1 MSWFLLALRKYATF
15 EGRSRRSEY
24 WYFVL
29 FCLLIVGVL
38 GLLDAL
44 FGTYLQAPQVRRI
57 GLLSGLFS
65 LAMLVPTLAVSCR
78 RLHDTGRSG
87 WWLLIACIPVIGAMV
102 LILFLARDSEHAV
115 NEHGGNPKLS
125 LRYVQPRFS

>member
-38 GLLDAL
+38 AMLDAL
-44 FGTYLQAPQVRRI
+44 LGTYSLAGGV

-87 WWLLIACIPVIGAMV
+87 WWLLIVCVPGMGAMV
-102 LILFLARDSEHAV
+102 LVLFLARDSEHAV

>member
-29 FCLLIVGVL
+29 FCLLIVCVL
-38 GLLDAL
+38 AMLDAL
-44 FGTYLQAPQVRRI
+44 LGTYSLAGGV

-87 WWLLIACIPVIGAMV
+87 WWLLIVCVPGMGAMV

>member
-24 WYFVL
+24 WYYVL
-29 FCLLIVGVL
+29 FYLLIVFVL
-38 GLLDAL
+38 SMLDAL
-44 FGTYLQAPQVRRI
+44 FDTDSEVQGI
-57 GLLSGLFS
+57 GLLSGVFS
-65 LAMLVPTLAVSCR
+65 LVMLVPTLAVTCR

-87 WWLLIACIPVIGAMV
+87 WWQLIAFVPVIGTIV
-102 LILFLARDSEHAV
+102 LIVFLARDSEQAV

-125 LRYVQPRFS
+125 MPYVQPRFG

>member
-24 WYFVL
+24 WYYVL
-29 FCLLIVGVL
+29 FYLLIVFVL
-38 GLLDAL
+38 SMLDAL
-44 FGTYLQAPQVRRI
+44 FDTDSEVQGI
-57 GLLSGLFS
+57 GLLSGVFS
-65 LAMLVPTLAVSCR
+65 LVMLVPTLAVTCR

-87 WWLLIACIPVIGAMV
+87 WWQLIAFVPVIGAIV
-102 LILFLARDSEHAV
+102 LIVFLARDSEQAV

-125 LRYVQPRFS
+125 MPYVQPRFG

>member
-38 GLLDAL
+38 AMLDAL
-44 FGTYLQAPQVRRI
+44 LGTYSLAGGV

-87 WWLLIACIPVIGAMV
+87 WWLLIVCVPGMGAMV